1 MKTLSNL
8 IMYIVG
14 CVLLAVVVR
23 KLPLWLHV
31 MRWWI
36 VDIYRF
42 FRYPRKV
49 HLYGIWLY
57 CGLYGQGKTISLTE
71 YLTRMRKKYGD
82 KIYISTNYGFKYE
95 DFPLNDW
102 HDLLTT
108 YDKPVIFGYDEIQN
122 EFNSR
127 DYKNFP
133 YELVKLLTQNRKGNG
148 KQIVGTAQRFMR
160 VDKTIRELCTHVVE
174 CKKAYFGRV
183 TKTKKYDVE
192 DYEQM
197 LNEIDVVKKRKIP
210 CRRYI
215 FVQTDS
221 LRNSYDTLQ
230 MLESAKTKEYVSA
243 SEKLAEMLGLQVES
257 SNV

>member
-1 MKTLSNL
+1 MDLL
-8 IMYIVG
+8 ITIVTWVG
-14 CVLLAVVVR
+14 GFFILL
-23 KLPLWLHV
+23 KLPFLIRVFRWLS
-31 MRWWI
+31 
-36 VDIYRF
+36 VDIYRGIKNP
-42 FRYPRKV
+42 PRV

-102 HDLLTT
+102 RDLLTT

-148 KQIVGTAQRFMR
+148 KQIIGTAQRYGR
-160 VDKTIRELCTHVVE
+160 VDKTIRELCTHVIE
-174 CKKAYFGRV
+174 CKRSWFGRV

-197 LNEIDVVKKRKIP
+197 LNEVDVMKKRKVH
-210 CRRYI
+210 CSRYSFI
-215 FVQTDS
+215 QTDE
-221 LRNSYDTLQ
+221 LRDSYDTLQ
-230 MLESAKTKEYVSA
+230 MLETAKTKEYVSA
-243 SEKLAEMLGLQVES
+243 SEKLAQILGEEFL
-257 SNV
+257 NK

>member
-1 MKTLSNL
+1 MRLL
-8 IMYIVG
+8 IRIIVLIAFL
-14 CVLLAVVVR
+14 VFLY
-23 KLPLWLHV
+23 KLPYLIKIFRWLV
-31 MRWWI
+31 I
-36 VDIYRF
+36 DIYRF
-42 FRYPRKV
+42 FRNPRKV

-57 CGLYGQGKTISLTE
+57 CGLYGQGKTMALTE
-71 YLTRMRKKYGD
+71 YLVRMRKKYGD

-95 DFPLNDW
+95 DFPLSNW
-102 HDLLTT
+102 RDLLTT

-148 KQIVGTAQRFMR
+148 KQIVGTAQRFGR

-174 CKKAYFGRV
+174 CKKAWFGRV

-197 LNEIDVVKKRKIP
+197 LNEIDVMKKRKVS
-210 CRRYI
+210 CHRYKFI
-215 FVQTDS
+215 QTDK
-221 LRNSYDTLQ
+221 LRNSYDSFQ
-230 MLESAKTKEYVSA
+230 MLETAKTKEYVSM
-243 SEKLAEMLGLQVES
+243 SEKLAQILGES
-257 SNV
+257 ACNL